1 MSSWWENARREAES
15 QVIRSLVQSN
25 MSGVRG
31 GKRWRAACLAGSV
44 LALLPVLGLAQVAPT
59 YTIATA
65 VGNGTA
71 GFTGDGGAA
80 TSAELNYP
88 TGIAF
93 DSSGNLYI
101 ADHIN
106 HRIRKVD
113 TSGNI
118 TTIAGNGTLGDTGD
132 SSAATSAELDSP
144 CGVAVDSSGNVYIA
158 DTLNHVIRKV
168 AGGTITTFAGDQSLG
183 SGYTGDTAAAT
194 AAQLDAPVGIVVDS
208 AGNVWIADTGNSVIR
223 EVTTDGNINTIVGN
237 SYADYGGDGGTAIAC
252 SLNHPLGLALD
263 AAGNMYIADQLNQRI
278 RMVAAT
284 KGVISTTS
292 IITTVAGNGI
302 LGSKGSGDL
311 AIDAGLS
318 DPSWVAVDSAG
329 NLFIT
334 DLVNNI
340 VRRVAAADGTIATV
354 AGNGLFGVYGDGGPA
369 LQAAITFPLS
379 VAVNA
384 AGKVYIAQ
392 GENNVIRV
400 LTPVATTGS
409 DARRHGIRSIE
420 VLPRPRTESPLA
432 STIVGQ

>member
-1 MSSWWENARREAES
+1 
-15 QVIRSLVQSN
+15 

-144 CGVAVDSSGNVYIA
+144 CGVAVDSAGNVYIA
-158 DTLNHVIRKV
+158 DTLNNLIRKV
-168 AGGTITTFAGDQSLG
+168 AAGTITTLAGDYSLG

-208 AGNVWIADTGNSVIR
+208 AGNVWIADTGNNVIR

-278 RMVAAT
+278 RKVTAT
-284 KGVISTTS
+284 NGVISTTS

-354 AGNGLFGVYGDGGPA
+354 AGNGQFGDSGDGGPA
-369 LQAAITFPLS
+369 LQAAIAFPLS

-432 STIVGQ
+432 STIEGQ

>member
-1 MSSWWENARREAES
+1 
-15 QVIRSLVQSN
+15 
-25 MSGVRG
+25 
-31 GKRWRAACLAGSV
+31 V
-44 LALLPVLGLAQVAPT
+44 LALLPALGLAQVAPT

-65 VGNGTA
+65 VGTGTA
-71 GFTGDGGAA
+71 GFLGDGGAA

-101 ADHIN
+101 ADHVN

-118 TTIAGNGTLGDTGD
+118 TTIAGNGTLGYLGD
-132 SSAATSAELDSP
+132 SAAATSAELDSP

-194 AAQLDAPVGIVVDS
+194 SAQLNTPVGIVVDS

-237 SYADYGGDGGTAIAC
+237 SYADYGGDGGTAIAS

-284 KGVISTTS
+284 KGVITTTS

-302 LGSKGSGDL
+302 LASKDTGNL

-329 NLFIT
+329 NLFIA

-354 AGNGLFGVYGDGGPA
+354 AGNGQFGVYGDGGPA

-384 AGKVYIAQ
+384 AGKVYVSQ

-409 DARRHGIRSIE
+409 GARRHGIRSIE

-432 STIVGQ
+432 STIEGE

>member
-1 MSSWWENARREAES
+1 MEAES

-25 MSGVRG
+25 DSCTRG
-31 GKRWRAACLAGSV
+31 WNPWRAACLAASV
-44 LALLPVLGLAQVAPT
+44 LALLPALGLAQVAPT

-65 VGNGTA
+65 VGTGTA
-71 GFTGDGGAA
+71 GFAGDGGAA

-101 ADHIN
+101 ADHVN

-118 TTIAGNGTLGDTGD
+118 STIAGDGTLGYLGD
-132 SSAATSAELDSP
+132 SAAATSAELDSP

-183 SGYTGDTAAAT
+183 SGYSGDTAAAT
-194 AAQLDAPVGIVVDS
+194 AAQLNTPVGIVVDS

-237 SYADYGGDGGTAIAC
+237 SYADYGGVGGPAIAS

-263 AAGNMYIADQLNQRI
+263 AAGNLYIADQLNQRI

-284 KGVISTTS
+284 KGVITTTS

-302 LGSKGSGDL
+302 LASKDTGTL

-329 NLFIT
+329 NLFIA

-354 AGNGLFGVYGDGGPA
+354 AGNGQFGVYGDGGPA

-384 AGKVYIAQ
+384 AGKVYVAQ

-409 DARRHGIRSIE
+409 DARRHGTRSIE

-432 STIVGQ
+432 STIEGQ

>member
-1 MSSWWENARREAES
+1 M
-15 QVIRSLVQSN
+15 QSN
-25 MSGVRG
+25 DSCTRG
-31 GKRWRAACLAGSV
+31 WNPWRAACLSAFV
-44 LALLPVLGLAQVAPT
+44 LALLPALGLAQVAPT

-71 GFTGDGGAA
+71 GFLGDGGAA

-101 ADHIN
+101 ADHVN

-118 TTIAGNGTLGDTGD
+118 TTIAGNGTLGYLGD
-132 SSAATSAELDSP
+132 SAAATSAELDSP

-194 AAQLDAPVGIVVDS
+194 SAQLNTPVGIVVDS

-237 SYADYGGDGGTAIAC
+237 SYADYGGDGGTAIAS

-284 KGVISTTS
+284 KGVITTTS

-302 LGSKGSGDL
+302 LASKDTGNL

-329 NLFIT
+329 NLFIA

-354 AGNGLFGVYGDGGPA
+354 AGNGQFGVYGDGGPA

-384 AGKVYIAQ
+384 AGKVYVSQ

-409 DARRHGIRSIE
+409 GARRHGIRSIE

-432 STIVGQ
+432 STIEGE

>member
-1 MSSWWENARREAES
+1 MEAES

-25 MSGVRG
+25 DSCTRG
-31 GKRWRAACLAGSV
+31 WNPWRTACLAASV
-44 LALLPVLGLAQVAPT
+44 LALLPALGLAQVAPT

-71 GFTGDGGAA
+71 GFLGDGGAA

-101 ADHIN
+101 ADHVN

-113 TSGNI
+113 TSGII
-118 TTIAGNGTLGDTGD
+118 TTIAGNGTLGYLGD
-132 SSAATSAELDSP
+132 SAAATSAELDSP

-168 AGGTITTFAGDQSLG
+168 AGGTITTFAGDHTLG
-183 SGYTGDTAAAT
+183 SGYAGDTAAAT
-194 AAQLDAPVGIVVDS
+194 SAQLDSPVGIVVDS
-208 AGNVWIADTGNSVIR
+208 KGNVWIADSGNNVIR

-237 SYADYGGDGGTAIAC
+237 SYADYGGDGGPAVAS

-263 AAGNMYIADQLNQRI
+263 AAGDLFIADQLNQRI
-278 RMVAAT
+278 RKVAAT
-284 KGVISTTS
+284 NGVIATTS

-302 LGSKGSGDL
+302 FGSKGSGDL
-311 AIDAGLS
+311 AVNAGLL

-354 AGNGLFGVYGDGGPA
+354 AGNGQFGVYGDGGPA

-409 DARRHGIRSIE
+409 GARRHGIRSIE

-432 STIVGQ
+432 STIEGQ

>member
-1 MSSWWENARREAES
+1 
-15 QVIRSLVQSN
+15 
-25 MSGVRG
+25 
-31 GKRWRAACLAGSV
+31 V
-44 LALLPVLGLAQVAPT
+44 LALLPALGLAQVAPT

-65 VGNGTA
+65 VGTGTA
-71 GFTGDGGAA
+71 GFLGDGGAA

-101 ADHIN
+101 ADHVN

-118 TTIAGNGTLGDTGD
+118 TTIAGNGTLGYLGD
-132 SSAATSAELDSP
+132 SAAATSAELDSP

-183 SGYTGDTAAAT
+183 SGYSGDTAAAT
-194 AAQLDAPVGIVVDS
+194 SAQLNTPVGIVVDS

-237 SYADYGGDGGTAIAC
+237 SYADYGGDGGTAIAS

-284 KGVISTTS
+284 KGVITTTS

-302 LGSKGSGDL
+302 LASKDTGNL

-329 NLFIT
+329 NLFIA

-354 AGNGLFGVYGDGGPA
+354 AGNGQFGVYGDGGPA

-384 AGKVYIAQ
+384 AGKVYVSQ

-409 DARRHGIRSIE
+409 GARRHGIRSIE

-432 STIVGQ
+432 STIEGE

>member
-1 MSSWWENARREAES
+1 M
-15 QVIRSLVQSN
+15 
-25 MSGVRG
+25 
-31 GKRWRAACLAGSV
+31 
-44 LALLPVLGLAQVAPT
+44 LALLPALGLAQVAPT

-71 GFTGDGGAA
+71 GFLGDGGAA

-101 ADHIN
+101 ADHVN

-118 TTIAGNGTLGDTGD
+118 TTIAGNGTLGYLGD
-132 SSAATSAELDSP
+132 SAAATSAELDSP

-194 AAQLDAPVGIVVDS
+194 SAQLNTPVGIVVDS

-237 SYADYGGDGGTAIAC
+237 SYADYGGDGGTAIAS

-284 KGVISTTS
+284 KGVITTTS

-302 LGSKGSGDL
+302 LASKDTGNL

-329 NLFIT
+329 NLFIA

-354 AGNGLFGVYGDGGPA
+354 AGNGQFGVYGDGGPA

-384 AGKVYIAQ
+384 AGKVYVSQ

-409 DARRHGIRSIE
+409 GARRHGIRSIE

-432 STIVGQ
+432 STIEGE

>member
-1 MSSWWENARREAES
+1 MEAES

-25 MSGVRG
+25 DSCTRG
-31 GKRWRAACLAGSV
+31 WNPWRAACLAASV
-44 LALLPVLGLAQVAPT
+44 LALLPALGLAQVAPT

-65 VGNGTA
+65 VGTGTA
-71 GFTGDGGAA
+71 GFAGDGGAA

-101 ADHIN
+101 ADHVN

-118 TTIAGNGTLGDTGD
+118 STIAGDGTLGYLGD
-132 SSAATSAELDSP
+132 SAAATSAELDSP

-183 SGYTGDTAAAT
+183 SGYSGDTAAAT
-194 AAQLDAPVGIVVDS
+194 AAQLNTPVGIVVDS

-223 EVTTDGNINTIVGN
+223 EVTTDGNINTIIGN
-237 SYADYGGDGGTAIAC
+237 SYADYGGDGGPAIAS

-302 LGSKGSGDL
+302 LASKDTGTL

-329 NLFIT
+329 NLFIA

-354 AGNGLFGVYGDGGPA
+354 AGNGQFGVYGDGGPA

-409 DARRHGIRSIE
+409 DARRHGTRSIE

-432 STIVGQ
+432 STIEGQ

>member
-1 MSSWWENARREAES
+1 MEAES

-25 MSGVRG
+25 DSCTRG
-31 GKRWRAACLAGSV
+31 WNPWRAACLAASV
-44 LALLPVLGLAQVAPT
+44 LALLPALGLAQVAPT

-65 VGNGTA
+65 VGTGTA
-71 GFTGDGGAA
+71 GFAGDGGAA

-101 ADHIN
+101 ADHVN

-118 TTIAGNGTLGDTGD
+118 STIDGDGTLGYLGD
-132 SSAATSAELDSP
+132 SAAATSAELDSP

-183 SGYTGDTAAAT
+183 SGYSGDTAAAT
-194 AAQLDAPVGIVVDS
+194 AAQLNTPVGIVVDS

-237 SYADYGGDGGTAIAC
+237 SYADYGGDGGPAIAS

-263 AAGNMYIADQLNQRI
+263 AAGNLYIADQLNQRI

-284 KGVISTTS
+284 KGVITTTS

-302 LGSKGSGDL
+302 LASKDTGTL

-329 NLFIT
+329 NLFIA

-354 AGNGLFGVYGDGGPA
+354 AGNGQFGVYGDGGPA

-384 AGKVYIAQ
+384 AGKVYVAQ
-392 GENNVIRV
+392 GDNNVIRV

-409 DARRHGIRSIE
+409 DARRHGTRSIE

-432 STIVGQ
+432 STIEGQ

>member
-1 MSSWWENARREAES
+1 MEAES

-25 MSGVRG
+25 DSCTRG
-31 GKRWRAACLAGSV
+31 WNPWRAACLAASV
-44 LALLPVLGLAQVAPT
+44 LALLPALGLAQVAPT

-65 VGNGTA
+65 VGTGTA
-71 GFTGDGGAA
+71 GFAGDGGAA

-101 ADHIN
+101 ADHVN

-118 TTIAGNGTLGDTGD
+118 STIAGDGTLGYLGD
-132 SSAATSAELDSP
+132 SAAATSAELDSP

-183 SGYTGDTAAAT
+183 SGYSGDTAAAT
-194 AAQLDAPVGIVVDS
+194 AAQLNTPVGIVVDS

-223 EVTTDGNINTIVGN
+223 EVTTDGNINTIIGN
-237 SYADYGGDGGTAIAC
+237 SYADYGGDGGPAIAS

-263 AAGNMYIADQLNQRI
+263 AAGNLYIADQLNQRI

-284 KGVISTTS
+284 KGVITTTS

-302 LGSKGSGDL
+302 LASKDTGTL

-329 NLFIT
+329 NLFIA

-354 AGNGLFGVYGDGGPA
+354 AGNGQFGVYGDGGPA

-384 AGKVYIAQ
+384 AGKVYVAQ

-409 DARRHGIRSIE
+409 DARRHGTRSIE

-432 STIVGQ
+432 STIEGE

>member
-1 MSSWWENARREAES
+1 MEAES
-15 QVIRSLVQSN
+15 QVIRSLMQSN
-25 MSGVRG
+25 DSCTRG
-31 GKRWRAACLAGSV
+31 WNPWRAACLSAFV
-44 LALLPVLGLAQVAPT
+44 LALLPALGLAQVAPT

-71 GFTGDGGAA
+71 GFLGDGGAA

-101 ADHIN
+101 ADHVN

-118 TTIAGNGTLGDTGD
+118 TTIAGNGTLGYLGD
-132 SSAATSAELDSP
+132 SAAATSAELDSP

-194 AAQLDAPVGIVVDS
+194 SAQLNTPVGIVVDS

-237 SYADYGGDGGTAIAC
+237 SYADYGGDGGTAIAS

-284 KGVISTTS
+284 KGVITTTS

-302 LGSKGSGDL
+302 LASKDTGNL

-329 NLFIT
+329 NLFIA

-354 AGNGLFGVYGDGGPA
+354 AGNGQFGVYGDGGPA

-384 AGKVYIAQ
+384 AGKVYVSQ

-409 DARRHGIRSIE
+409 GARRHGIRSIE

-432 STIVGQ
+432 STIEGE

>member
-1 MSSWWENARREAES
+1 M
-15 QVIRSLVQSN
+15 IRSLVQSN
-25 MSGVRG
+25 SSGGRG
-31 GKRWRAACLAGSV
+31 WNPWRAAWLAGSV
-44 LALLPVLGLAQVAPT
+44 LALLPALGLAQVAPT

-71 GFTGDGGAA
+71 GFAGDGGAA

-88 TGIAF
+88 TGMAF

-118 TTIAGNGTLGDTGD
+118 TTIAGNGTLGYAGD
-132 SSAATSAELDSP
+132 KGAATSAELKYP

-158 DTLNHVIRKV
+158 DTGNNVVRKV
-168 AGGTITTFAGDQSLG
+168 AGGTITTFAGNNT

-194 AAQLDAPVGIVVDS
+194 SAELNSPVGIVVDS
-208 AGNVWIADTGNSVIR
+208 KGNVWIADTGNNVIR
-223 EVTTDGNINTIVGN
+223 EVTTDGNINTIIGN
-237 SYADYGGDGGTAIAC
+237 SYADFGGDGGPAIAS

-263 AAGNMYIADQLNQRI
+263 AAGNLLIADQLNQRI
-278 RMVAAT
+278 RKVEAT
-284 KGVISTTS
+284 NGVITTTS
-292 IITTVAGNGI
+292 IIITVAGNGI
-302 LGSKGSGDL
+302 FGSQGSGDL
-311 AIDAGLS
+311 AVNAGLL

-334 DLVNNI
+334 DLVNNV
-340 VRRVAAADGTIATV
+340 VRRVSASDGTIATV
-354 AGNGLFGVYGDGGPA
+354 AGNGHFGVYGDGGPA

-384 AGKVYIAQ
+384 AGDVYIAQ

-400 LTPVATTGS
+400 LTPVATSGS

-420 VLPRPRTESPLA
+420 VLPRPRTLA
-432 STIVGQ
+432 PIASKIEAQ

>member
-44 LALLPVLGLAQVAPT
+44 LALLPLLGLAQVAPT

-118 TTIAGNGTLGDTGD
+118 TTIAGDGTLGDTGD
-132 SSAATSAELDSP
+132 SGAATSAELDSP
-144 CGVAVDSSGNVYIA
+144 CGVAVDSAGNVYIA
-158 DTLNHVIRKV
+158 DTLNNLIRKV
-168 AGGTITTFAGDQSLG
+168 AGGTITTLAGDYSLG
-183 SGYTGDTAAAT
+183 TGYAGDTAAAT

-208 AGNVWIADTGNSVIR
+208 AGNVWIADTGNNVIR

-278 RMVAAT
+278 RKVTAT
-284 KGVISTTS
+284 NGVISTTS

-354 AGNGLFGVYGDGGPA
+354 AGNGQFGDSGDGGPA

-384 AGKVYIAQ
+384 AGKVYVAQ

-420 VLPRPRTESPLA
+420 VLPRPRTLAPLA
-432 STIVGQ
+432 RTIEGQ